1 MIRDWV
7 GGVVCSSSPARAPVS
22 RTRITARKPS
32 EILARRGA
40 SGGARRSQMMTIAA
54 SATAPAPKKRG
65 RERSKPTMEGQ
76 PFDHDDT
83 KRDQGDPRPD
93 LELAAMRGMSRS
105 RGVERRRGET
115 FSRFGLSD

>member
-1 MIRDWV
+1 MIRDC
-7 GGVVCSSSPARAPVS
+7 GAGVVCSSNPGRAPVS
-22 RTRITARKPS
+22 RTTITARKPS

-54 SATAPAPKKRG
+54 NATAPAPKKMG

-83 KRDQGDPRPD
+83 KRDEGDPPAK
-93 LELAAMRGMSRS
+93 LEPAATPRR
-105 RGVERRRGET
+105 ERTRAVGRR
-115 FSRFGLSD
+115 